1 MPTWFASTQYCGHV
15 DLGSCGKSTWKQ
27 LAKATLM
34 LRTANKDFIFS
45 TMMSLSIEFNEV
57 TEKLDFFVYFLSPFA
72 NRIPFKE
79 VQNMCYIKF
88 M

>member
-1 MPTWFASTQYCGHV
+1 MPTWVASTQYCGHV
-15 DLGSCGKSTWKQ
+15 DLGSCGKSTWKL

-57 TEKLDFFVYFLSPFA
+57 TEKLAFFVYFLSPFA
-72 NRIPFKE
+72 NRIPKRSKYK
-79 VQNMCYIKF
+79 VCVT
-88 M
+88 